1 MLTVIF
7 IYLAVTVAIEMY
19 AGSSLAVYDAEIG
32 LPAGC
37 DQVTT
42 LSAEECWRRLI
53 PFAALSTGGLY
64 YLCTGW

>member
-7 IYLAVTVAIEMY
+7 IYLAVTVVIEMY

-53 PFAALSTGGLY
+53 PFAALSTAGLF
-64 YLCTGW
+64 YLCNGW